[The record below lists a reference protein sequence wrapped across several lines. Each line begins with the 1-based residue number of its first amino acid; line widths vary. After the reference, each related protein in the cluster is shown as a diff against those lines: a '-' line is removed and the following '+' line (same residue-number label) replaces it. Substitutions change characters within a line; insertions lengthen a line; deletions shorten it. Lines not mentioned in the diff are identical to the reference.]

1 LRLLHHSAVRVNAR
15 YLRCSVRVLS
25 DEKGKT
31 GHGSS
36 MTCDVIIPDDQV
48 PR

>member
-1 LRLLHHSAVRVNAR
+1 VKAR
-15 YLRCSVRVLS
+15 HLRCSVQVLS
-25 DEKGKT
+25 GEKGKT